1 METILLNI
9 DSSTNRSKFRFK
21 LNSLIK
27 DVIEMKIS
35 SLEIPKTQYFFNNK
49 KDNNN
54 FKLIIDSKKYKFQLD
69 DGNYEIDDIY
79 NLIKNF
85 LNIYNINLKLEN
97 NRFTFE
103 SQFDFT
109 IDFTNTS
116 KYESL
121 GKILGFQKNIYD
133 DIKILK
139 SENIFKINQKYLLLK
154 INDFGNYNINNN
166 TYFTKIDIDDDYNG
180 EIFKFNQPINI
191 SHLNFELNDYL
202 GNNIKLNGGNMS
214 LTVEIKF
221 LKNELLKKYFQNT
234 HYDKDL
240 IDLIVKD
247 NMLKY
252 YQKKIT
258 FNN

>member
-1 METILLNI
+1 METIVLNI
-9 DSSTNRSKFRFK
+9 DSSTNNSKFKFK

-27 DVIEMKIS
+27 DVIEVKIS
-35 SLEIPKTQYFFNNK
+35 SLEIPKSQYFFNTK

-54 FKLIIDSKKYKFQLD
+54 FILIIDSKKYKFQLD
-69 DGNYEIDDIY
+69 DGNYEIDEIY
-79 NLIKNF
+79 NLIKTF
-85 LNIYNINLKLEN
+85 LNIYNINLKLVN

-103 SQFDFT
+103 GEFNFT
-109 IDFTNTS
+109 IDFTNKS

-121 GKILGFQKNIYD
+121 GNILGFQKNVYG

-139 SENIFKINQKYLLLK
+139 SENIFKINEKYLLLK

-166 TYFTKIDIDDDYNG
+166 TYFTKINIDNDYQG
-180 EIFKFNQPINI
+180 ENFKFNQPINI
-191 SHLNFELNDYL
+191 SNLNFELNDYL
-202 GNNIKLNGGNMS
+202 GNNIKLNGGNIS
-214 LTVEIKF
+214 LTLEIKF
-221 LKNELLKKYFQNT
+221 LKNGLLKKYFQNT

-252 YQKKIT
+252 YQKK
-258 FNN
+258 